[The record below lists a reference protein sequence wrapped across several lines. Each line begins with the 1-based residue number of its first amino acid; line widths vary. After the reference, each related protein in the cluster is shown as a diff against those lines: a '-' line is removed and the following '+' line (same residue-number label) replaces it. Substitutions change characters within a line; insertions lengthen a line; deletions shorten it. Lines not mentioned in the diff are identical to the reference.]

1 MRRYAVIAATLALLA
16 GCAAPYSS
24 MTPTEKSATDIED
37 ARRILSQSS
46 RDPIDAIG
54 DLARAV
60 ERPGGTAQ
68 VQRAFLEDA
77 SLKTRAIAA
86 ARDYRIDA
94 HSPSWH
100 IRHAHDLWVLSD
112 TVLPEVRG
120 DAQRIESIAIEEI
133 RSGKLEIS
141 LYVDVEK
148 VRAFADPNVKFDAL
162 VRNLVNSKTP
172 NPYLAEVVATMGGVI
187 ADHPATRWLDE
198 NLTRRSWSPAEI
210 IALRPLRIASI
221 DAMADAIEA
230 PATGAAAAFAANAVE
245 KARAGLKDP
254 FSARFRNVYLSDS
267 QIGPMVCGELNA
279 KNSYGAY
286 VGFRRFFSN
295 GVLIEHDDS
304 KDLRSHF
311 DTGWRDYCSQQVAS
325 VPVQEAD

>member
-1 MRRYAVIAATLALLA
+1 MRRYAAIVAVVALVV
-16 GCAAPYSS
+16 GCATPYSS
-24 MTPTEKSATDIED
+24 MTPFERSATDIEA
-37 ARRILSQSS
+37 ARRILSQST
-46 RDPIDAIG
+46 RDPADAIG
-54 DLARAV
+54 ELARAAG
-60 ERPGGTAQ
+60 RPGGTEQ
-68 VQRAFLEDA
+68 VRRALQEDP
-77 SLKTRAIAA
+77 SLKAKVIAG
-86 ARDYRIDA
+86 ARDYRFEA

-112 TVLPEVRG
+112 TLMPELRG
-120 DAQRIESIAIEEI
+120 DAQRIEAGAIEEI
-133 RSGKLEIS
+133 RAGKLEIS
-141 LYVDVEK
+141 LYVDVDK
-148 VRAFADPNVKFDAL
+148 LRSFADPNVKFDAL

-172 NPYLAEVVATMGGVI
+172 NPHLATVVATMGGVA

-198 NLTRRSWSPAEI
+198 NVKRRSWSPAEL

-267 QIGPMVCGELNA
+267 QIGPVVCGELNA

-325 VPVQEAD
+325 VPTRHNE